1 MNYNGQ
7 DGRRSDPV
15 ESGSRRTFDLFQV
28 TSATATDRFI
38 LFYTSGLYGGQDF
51 GTLDVKTCTLLW
63 RPKAPSDKRTKDPAI
78 GIVGDNSLYTG
89 SKRKLTVARRL
100 PFYRAPIISC
110 LSSWNKF
117 LHFWV
122 NQIRWR
128 YKDVVYFIFLKC
140 NSKHLCFH
148 LYFKKC
154 STPTPAGST
163 LKVSCQ
169 TRQDGIQET
178 ESRSSFNL
186 FSFLYAQVGFLFDS
200 QHL

>member
-38 LFYTSGLYGGQDF
+38 LFYTSDLYGGQDF

-128 YKDVVYFIFLKC
+128 YKDVVYFIFFEMQFQASVFPFVFEKMFHTDPGWLS
-140 NSKHLCFH
+140 SK
-148 LYFKKC
+148 
-154 STPTPAGST
+154 
-163 LKVSCQ
+163 
-169 TRQDGIQET
+169 
-178 ESRSSFNL
+178 
-186 FSFLYAQVGFLFDS
+186 SFLSNSTRWNTGNGIAFFIQPFFFSLCPGRLFVW
-200 QHL
+200 